1 MWARLS
7 DFIFLFLTEADVMRV
22 LVVGA
27 SGLLGRGLVKAFTA
41 AGHEVSASVR
51 FREPCAEHV

>member
-1 MWARLS
+1 
-7 DFIFLFLTEADVMRV
+7 MRV